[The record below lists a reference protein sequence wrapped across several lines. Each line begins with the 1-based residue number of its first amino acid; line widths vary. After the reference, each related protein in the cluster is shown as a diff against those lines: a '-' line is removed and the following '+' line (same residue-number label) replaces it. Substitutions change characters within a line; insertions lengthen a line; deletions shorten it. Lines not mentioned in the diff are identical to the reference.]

1 MTTVSFRR
9 ARRDDLARIVAL
21 LADDELGASRETVA
35 EIVDDVYVRAFD
47 DIDLDPRNELLVADD
62 GGSVVA
68 VLQLTYIPGL
78 THQGAER
85 AQIEGV
91 RVATSHR
98 GRGVGRQLFLWSIDR
113 ARERG
118 CRIVQL
124 TTDKRRAEAHRFYRS
139 LGFEDTHEG
148 MKLRLD
154 S

>member
-1 MTTVSFRR
+1 MITVSFRR
-9 ARRDDLARIVAL
+9 ARRDDLATIVAL

-35 EIVDDVYVRAFD
+35 ETVDDVYVRAFD
-47 DIDLDPRNELLVADD
+47 DIDLDPRNELLVADN

-98 GRGVGRQLFLWSIDR
+98 GRGVGRQLFLWAIDR

-118 CRIVQL
+118 CRIIQL
-124 TTDKRRAEAHRFYRS
+124 TTDKRRVDAHRFYRS
-139 LGFEDTHEG
+139 LGFETTHEG

>member
-9 ARRDDLARIVAL
+9 ARRDDLATIVAL
-21 LADDELGASRETVA
+21 LADDELGAIREIAAESVA
-35 EIVDDVYVRAFD
+35 DVYVRAFD
-47 DIDLDPRNELLVADD
+47 DIDMDPRNELLVADD

-68 VLQLTYIPGL
+68 VLQVTYIPGL

-91 RVATSHR
+91 RVAASHR
-98 GRGVGRQLFLWSIDR
+98 GRGVGHQLFRWAIDR
-113 ARERG
+113 ARARG

-124 TTDKRRAEAHRFYRS
+124 TTDKRRADAHRFYRL
-139 LGFEDTHEG
+139 LGFEATHEG